1 MSYLPI
7 KTILEIF
14 PLSDYKVRKLLK
26 EGLVRYGQAYQQ
38 ALSKAGP
45 RRHRIYLLWDEDI
58 KDYLNNVPLSWI
70 SLGKAAKTYNVT
82 YNAVKYW
89 YKTGIVR
96 TKSTPRRMVCKEDCD
111 YFVSHSS
118 TLQRQKDYESSKK
131 RSVVEHTDVES
142 KNLSPYEI
150 T

>member
-7 KTILEIF
+7 KTILETF
-14 PLSDYKVRKLLK
+14 PLSDYKIRKLLK

-38 ALSKAGP
+38 GQSAAGP

-58 KDYLNNVPLSWI
+58 KDYLNNVPLTWI
-70 SLGKAAKTYNVT
+70 SIGKAAMVYNVT

-96 TKSTPRRMVCKEDCD
+96 SQKEPRRMVCKEDCD
-111 YFVSHSS
+111 YLVSHSS
-118 TLQRQKDYESSKK
+118 TLQRQQDFELSKK
-131 RSVVEHTDVES
+131 RSVVEHTD
-142 KNLSPYEI
+142 KTCKDLTPYEI

>member
-1 MSYLPI
+1 VSYLSI
-7 KTILEIF
+7 KTILETF
-14 PLSDYKVRKLLK
+14 PLSDYKTRKLLK
-26 EGLVRYGQAYQQ
+26 EGLVRYDQAYQQ
-38 ALSKAGP
+38 ARSNAGA

-58 KDYLNNVPLSWI
+58 KDYLNNVQLSWI
-70 SLGKAAKTYNVT
+70 SLGKAAMNYNVT

-96 TKSTPRRMVCKEDCD
+96 TRKNPQRMVCKEDCD

-118 TLQRQKDYESSKK
+118 TLQRQQDFESRKK
-131 RSVVEHTDVES
+131 RSVVEPTDAGCE
-142 KNLSPYEI
+142 NLMPYEV

>member
-7 KTILEIF
+7 KTILETL

-38 ALSKAGP
+38 AQSNAGP

-58 KDYLNNVPLSWI
+58 KDYLNNVPLSWV
-70 SLGKAAKTYNVT
+70 SLGKAAMIYNVT

-89 YKTGIVR
+89 YRTGIVR
-96 TKSTPRRMVCKEDCD
+96 TKKNPQRMVCKEDCD

-118 TLQRQKDYESSKK
+118 TLQRQQDFETSKK
-131 RSVVEHTDVES
+131 RSVVENTDAEC
-142 KNLSPYEI
+142 KNLTPYEI